1 MHESRIETFLAI
13 AETRNLTDASSKLYL
28 SQSTVSTRLKQLEDY
43 LGYKLFFRNKGLTKI
58 ELTERGEAFL
68 PLANEFIKLTNKMK
82 ENEFISSKIKVSIAA
97 TNSIMQSI
105 IFKYINYVQNQ
116 SHNIL
121 FESKTMHSAEIY
133 DNVYENKIDVGL
145 SLKQFKY
152 AGIETLEIVNIPF
165 YIYRLSGETNSNLDI
180 KNYIY
185 IPRGF
190 EVDNFILKNF
200 NRNDVYNKYAD
211 SVITAF
217 LTLKENEWLIAPKS
231 FVDCIPTGLSLDYIR
246 DDKFPNYKIYLVYK
260 LSNYNNN
267 DFFKLVIDSIVK
279 FFENND

>member
-68 PLANEFIKLTNKMK
+68 PLANEFIQLTNKMK
-82 ENEFISSKIKVSIAA
+82 EIEFNSNKTKISIAA

-105 IFKYINYVQNQ
+105 LFKYINHVQNQ
-116 SHNIL
+116 TDNIL
-121 FESKTMHSAEIY
+121 FETKTMHSAEIY
-133 DNVYENKIDVGL
+133 DNVYENKVDIGL
-145 SLKQFKY
+145 SLNQFKY

-165 YIYRLSGETNSNLDI
+165 LIYKLNGYKDSNLDI

-185 IPRGF
+185 IPWGF
-190 EVDNFILKNF
+190 EVDNFILKHF
-200 NRNDVYNKYAD
+200 KKNDIYNKYAD

-231 FVDCIPTGLSLDYIR
+231 FVDCIPAGLSLDYFR
-246 DDKFPNYKIYLVYK
+246 DDEFPNYKIYLVYK
-260 LSNYNNN
+260 IYNYKNNE
-267 DFFKLVIDSIVK
+267 FFRLMINNIVK
-279 FFENND
+279 FFKNNN

>member
-13 AETRNLTDASSKLYL
+13 AETRNITDASSKLYL

-58 ELTERGEAFL
+58 DLTERGEAFL
-68 PLANEFIKLTNKMK
+68 PLANEFIQLTNKMK
-82 ENEFISSKIKVSIAA
+82 ESKFISSKIKISIAA

-105 IFKYINYVQNQ
+105 LFKYINYVQNQ

-121 FESKTMHSAEIY
+121 FETKTMHSAEIY
-133 DNVYENKIDVGL
+133 DNVYENKVDIGL

-152 AGIETLEIVNIPF
+152 AGIETIEIVNIPF
-165 YIYRLSGETNSNLDI
+165 YIYKLSGDTDTNLDI

-200 NRNDVYNKYAD
+200 NSNDVYNKYAD

-217 LTLKENEWLIAPKS
+217 LTLEENEWLIAPKS
-231 FVDCIPTGLSLDYIR
+231 FVDCLPAGLSLDYIR

-260 LSNYNNN
+260 LSNYKNNE
-267 DFFKLVIDSIVK
+267 FFKLVIDSIVK
-279 FFENND
+279 FFENNN